1 MKRISLLVVLLFV
14 ISNLFSQITDDSE
27 RLLNVQENLFITSL
41 DHTIRD
47 VPTGTDETRDLLG
60 YNIYLDGVFIGFIDD
75 PYSILYLFPPGTLIP
90 GQSYIIGIE
99 AVYTNGAGPLI
110 EFIYI
115 YNPDLNSVEDFYVNS
130 SGYVSWDPPDIS
142 ENNRDLLGYNVYL
155 NVDLITFT
163 TDLFYQYDEN
173 SLIEEQLYVSGVT
186 AVYDEGESSTEFGFF
201 NYLLFNPMIN
211 VTPDEINVT
220 LDPEEITYEDLIISN
235 PGSDILFF
243 EIEVNYLSGDSWILL
258 DTNYMYSLE
267 AGESYN
273 ISVPISST
281 GLTNTTVI
289 AELIFENNA
298 GPDVIVA
305 VTMIVNDSLSVALEI
320 ISEITQISNYPN
332 PFNPSTTIEFSI
344 HNDSNIDLSIFSIK
358 GQKIKTLANND
369 FAKGNHS
376 ILWNGD
382 NDSGNSVSSG
392 IYFYNLN
399 INGKTEA
406 LKKCLLLK

>member
-1 MKRISLLVVLLFV
+1 MKRIFLFFILFFI
-14 ISNLFSQITDDSE
+14 ISNLFSQITDDSKQS
-27 RLLNVQENLFITSL
+27 LNVQENILNTPINKTTWDITA
-41 DHTIRD
+41 
-47 VPTGTDETRDLLG
+47 GTVKTRDLLG
-60 YNIYLDGVFIGFIDD
+60 YNIYIDGVFIGWFDEFWIGMF
-75 PYSILYLFPPGTLIP
+75 YYWFVP

-115 YNPDLNSVEDFYVNS
+115 YNPALNSVEDFYVTS
-130 SGYVSWDPPDIS
+130 SGYVSWDPPDLT
-142 ENNRDLLGYNVYL
+142 ENSRDLLGYNIYL

-220 LDPEEITYEDLIISN
+220 LDPEELTYEDLIVSN

-258 DTNYMYSLE
+258 DTSYMYSLE
-267 AGESYN
+267 AGESNN

-281 GLTNTTVI
+281 GLTNTTVN
-289 AELIFENNA
+289 AELIFENNV
-298 GPDVIVA
+298 GPDIIVP
-305 VTMIVNDSLSVALEI
+305 VTMIVNDSLSVTVEF
-320 ISEITQISNYPN
+320 ISEITQISNHPN
-332 PFNPSTTIEFSI
+332 PFNPRTTIEFSI
-344 HNDSNIDLSIFSIK
+344 QNNSLIELSIYNIK
-358 GQKIKTLANND
+358 GQKIKTLTNKD
-369 FAKGNHS
+369 YTKGNHS
-376 ILWNGD
+376 VIWNGD
-382 NDSGNSVSSG
+382 EEIGKPVSSG
-392 IYFYNLN
+392 IYYYKLN
-399 INGKTEA
+399 VNGKTEA
-406 LKKCLLLK
+406 VKKCLLLK

>member
-1 MKRISLLVVLLFV
+1 MKRVSLLVVLFFV

-27 RLLNVQENLFITSL
+27 RSLNVQENLFITPL
-41 DHTIRD
+41 DHTTCD
-47 VPTGTDETRDLLG
+47 VPTVADETRDLLG
-60 YNIYLDGVFIGFIDD
+60 YNIYIDGVFVGWFDEFWIGMF
-75 PYSILYLFPPGTLIP
+75 YYWFVS

-115 YNPDLNSVEDFYVNS
+115 YNPALNSVEDFYVTS
-130 SGYVSWDPPDIS
+130 SGYVSWEPPDLT

-220 LDPEEITYEDLIISN
+220 LDPEELTYEDLIVSN
-235 PGSDILFF
+235 PGSDVLFF

-258 DTNYMYSLE
+258 DTTYMYSLE
-267 AGESYN
+267 AGESNN

-298 GPDVIVA
+298 GPDVIVP

-344 HNDSNIDLSIFSIK
+344 HNDSNIDLSIFNIK

-369 FAKGNHS
+369 FTKGNHS
-376 ILWNGD
+376 IVWNGD